1 MQVVFSKCPVGAAT
15 EIIMRNGALIDM
27 IDRSGG
33 EFTLLQSMAPE
44 FQKAHF
50 TQEAPLHFRDGGNMP
65 PIWAQSIADRSVL
78 LGATRQYERV
88 GLFVKADSQ
97 ISEVSQLKG
106 RRIAIPIR
114 EKAVFDFRRYTAI
127 RGVETLLGFYGLTP
141 GDVEYVPVKC
151 TDAPPRRISGFT
163 VQTKDTDFLTQDV
176 LAVLDGDAD
185 AVFCNSIKAVRH
197 ADAGLMKNLIP
208 EEGQIPRTYVNN
220 NSCLLITCTKPF
232 AYDHPEIVI
241 TYLRE
246 LFKAADWAA
255 ENRDAFLETVSHGV
269 YDADPAECARSFSEN
284 VHKLRRPAMTDE
296 LLALADS
303 QKIFLLRQGALEKD
317 FDILRWADGSF
328 LEEALKAY

>member
-15 EIIMRNGALIDM
+15 EIIMRNGTLIDM

-44 FQKAHF
+44 LQKAHF

-88 GLFVKADSQ
+88 GLFVRADSPL
-97 ISEVSQLKG
+97 SEVPQLKG
-106 RRIAIPIR
+106 CRIAIPIR
-114 EKAVFDFRRYTAI
+114 EQAVFDFRRYTAI
-127 RGVETLLGFYGLTP
+127 RGVETLLGFYGLTS
-141 GDVEYVPVKC
+141 GDVEYIPVKC

-176 LAVLDGDAD
+176 LAVLDGEAD

-208 EEGQIPRTYVNN
+208 DAEQIPRAYVNN
-220 NSCLLITCTKPF
+220 NSCLLITCTRAF
-232 AYDHPEIVI
+232 AYEHPEIV
-241 TYLRE
+241 TSYLKE

-255 ENRDAFLETVSHGV
+255 ENKEAFLEIVSHGV
-269 YDADPAECARSFSEN
+269 YDANAEECSRSFSED
-284 VHKLRRPAMTDE
+284 VHLLRKPALTDE

-303 QKIFLLRQGALEKD
+303 QKNFLLRQGALEKD
-317 FDILRWADGSF
+317 FDILKWADPAF
-328 LEEALKAY
+328 LEAAKNV